1 MRFIFSA
8 SALRARW
15 ERDFAPM
22 FDQAERAFSAD
33 GKNLRSLGVS
43 ILYHSVL
50 VFLQHERLS
59 ANMRV
64 DVVRLLDG
72 AEDCSLVLNEQI
84 LLFRRDVMLRR

>member
-1 MRFIFSA
+1 MRFVHSV
-8 SALRARW
+8 STLRARW

-22 FDQAERAFSAD
+22 FERAERAFSAD
-33 GKNLRSLGVS
+33 GKNVRALGVS

-50 VFLQHERLS
+50 VFLQRERLS
-59 ANMRV
+59 ADMRV

-72 AEDCSLVLNEQI
+72 ADYSPVLNEQI